1 MCCNAGVVF
10 GLLTHPNLRLPL
22 SPSTSATSAKSA
34 SATSHPETAGT
45 VAFRTLAAGLVI
57 FLSGFA
63 IWIADNI
70 LCDSLGDLRDF
81 AVGKD
86 AGIIGFLTQGHAWWH
101 LLTGLGA
108 NWLIVGLTC
117 EIVSHV

>member
-1 MCCNAGVVF
+1 MCCNAGIVF
-10 GLLTHPNLRLPL
+10 GLLNHPNLRVPI
-22 SPSTSATSAKSA
+22 SPSTPSKSA
-34 SATSHPETAGT
+34 SPAPYPQTAGA

-70 LCDSLGDLRDF
+70 LCDSLSDLRDY
-81 AVGKD
+81 AVGRD
-86 AGIIGFLTQGHAWWH
+86 AGMIGILTQGHAWWH